1 MLGYF
6 SLNVTYVEV
15 LSSVTRVRQLMP
27 IKCVFFDFDGVL
39 RNWDYEMDGI
49 EENYGIPLEAMR
61 EIAFAPENVEPA
73 VRGLVTDEEWRA
85 NVGRILAKRFPDK
98 DAAGAIRFWDSR
110 IGELVPEV
118 LEIIKECK
126 SKLPVAL
133 FTNATSKLNQD
144 LKALGVADLFDHV
157 VNASEI
163 GSVKPEP
170 EIFAHAV
177 ELVGINPNEA
187 FFTDDK
193 PENVEVAKRLGWSGH
208 PFENAAGLRSALIT
222 LGVLGSA

>member
-1 MLGYF
+1 M
-6 SLNVTYVEV
+6 
-15 LSSVTRVRQLMP
+15 

-39 RNWDYEMDGI
+39 RNWDYEMDGL
-49 EENYGIPLEAMR
+49 EENYGIPLDAMQ
-61 EIAFAPENVEPA
+61 EIAFAPENVNRA
-73 VRGLVTDEEWRA
+73 VRGEITDEEWRA
-85 NVGRILAKRFPDK
+85 DVGRTLARRFPEK
-98 DAAGAIRFWDSR
+98 DAAGAIKFWDNR

-144 LKALGVADLFDHV
+144 LKDLGISDLFDYV
-157 VNASEI
+157 VNASEVGAI
-163 GSVKPEP
+163 KPEP

-193 PENVEVAKRLGWSGH
+193 LKNVEVAKHLGWTGH
-208 PFENAAGLRSALIT
+208 TFENAAGLRSALIAAV
-222 LGVLGSA
+222 VL

>member
-1 MLGYF
+1 M
-6 SLNVTYVEV
+6 
-15 LSSVTRVRQLMP
+15 

-39 RNWDYEMDGI
+39 RNWEYEMDGL

-61 EIAFAPENVEPA
+61 EIAFAPENVKRA
-73 VRGLVTDEEWRA
+73 VRGEITDEEWRA
-85 NVGRILAKRFPDK
+85 NVGRILARRFPEK
-98 DAAGAIRFWDSR
+98 DAAGATKFWDSR

-133 FTNATSKLNQD
+133 LSNATSKLNQD
-144 LKALGVADLFDHV
+144 LKSLGISDLFDYV

-163 GSVKPEP
+163 GSIKPEP
-170 EIFAHAV
+170 EIFARAV
-177 ELVGINPNEA
+177 ELVGISPNEA

-193 PENVEVAKRLGWSGH
+193 PENVEVAKRLGWTGH
-208 PFENAAGLRSALIT
+208 LFENASGLRSALAAAD
-222 LGVLGSA
+222 VL

>member
-1 MLGYF
+1 M
-6 SLNVTYVEV
+6 
-15 LSSVTRVRQLMP
+15 

-39 RNWDYEMDGI
+39 RNWDYEMDGL
-49 EENYGIPLEAMR
+49 EENYGIPLDAMR
-61 EIAFAPENVEPA
+61 EIAFAPETVNRA
-73 VRGLVTDEEWRA
+73 VRGEITDEEWRA
-85 NVGRILAKRFPDK
+85 EVGRTLARRFPEK
-98 DAAGAIRFWDSR
+98 DAAGAIKFWDNR

-144 LKALGVADLFDHV
+144 LKDLGISDLFDYV
-157 VNASEI
+157 VNASEVGAI
-163 GSVKPEP
+163 KPEP

-193 PENVEVAKRLGWSGH
+193 LKNVEVAKHLGWTGH
-208 PFENAAGLRSALIT
+208 TFENAAGLRSALIAAV
-222 LGVLGSA
+222 VL